1 MISAYR
7 WPNDRLKGQIALSN
21 FSRVAADAFCV
32 IALIVAVNAATPCR
46 AGCLEPHEIP
56 LTRRNVAP
64 EMTSV
69 TRACPVERGEK
80 RPIIDG
86 LGWVVGIPRKIILWD
101 CRVDNHNVSCE
112 TERSIEDYLEEHQ
125 LDHVKVR
132 INQYAPV
139 SDWRRLRSNKS
150 VAWPYRYTLGALSV
164 ACEAVLPGRVF
175 GRDYYNPYTA
185 TVHVYSD
192 VPALAIKQAGHSKD
206 FTRRTY
212 PGTYSL
218 ATIVPVI
225 NLWPEAIATGDVL
238 AYADRHGATDLEREE
253 YRILYPAYGA
263 NLGGVAGD
271 VFAGAFLPIYAG
283 AVVAGHV
290 VGRFES
296 GRIDDSSDD
305 LSTSSSNTTV
315 QTVLQADIDRLPI
328 NDSSDP
334 EATSDDAA
342 ILIATAANPPSS
354 HSQHTLQV
362 PSPDSTRLTR

>member
-1 MISAYR
+1 MPIFPRA
-7 WPNDRLKGQIALSN
+7 
-21 FSRVAADAFCV
+21 AADAFCV
-32 IALIVAVNAATPCR
+32 VALIIAVTLAAPCK

-64 EMTSV
+64 ELSSV

-112 TERSIEDYLEEHQ
+112 TEQSIEDYLEEHQ

-139 SDWRRLRSNKS
+139 SDWRRLQSNKS

-164 ACEAVLPGRVF
+164 ACEAVLPGRIF

-212 PGTYSL
+212 PGTYAL

-271 VFAGAFLPIYAG
+271 VFAGAFLPVYAG

-290 VGRFES
+290 VGRWES
-296 GRIDDSSDD
+296 GRIADFSDD
-305 LSTSSSNTTV
+305 VSASSGEATV

-328 NDSSDP
+328 NDSS
-334 EATSDDAA
+334 EAEVTSDDAA
-342 ILIATAANPPSS
+342 ILIATAATPPALIATDPLGSALW
-354 HSQHTLQV
+354 T
-362 PSPDSTRLTR
+362 DR

>member
-1 MISAYR
+1 MS
-7 WPNDRLKGQIALSN
+7 LFL
-21 FSRVAADAFCV
+21 RVTADAFCV
-32 IALIVAVNAATPCR
+32 IAVIVCVTTTPCK

-112 TERSIEDYLEEHQ
+112 TEQSLEDYLEEHQ
-125 LDHVKVR
+125 LGHVKVR
-132 INQYAPV
+132 INQYAPA
-139 SDWRRLRSNKS
+139 SDWRRLQSNKS

-175 GRDYYNPYTA
+175 GRDSYNPYTA

-192 VPALAIKQAGHSKD
+192 VPALAIKQAGHAKD
-206 FTRRTY
+206 FTRRAY

-218 ATIVPVI
+218 ATVVPVI
-225 NLWPEAIATGDVL
+225 NLWPEAIATGDAL

-263 NLGGVAGD
+263 SLGGVAGD
-271 VFAGAFLPIYAG
+271 VFAGAFLPVYAG
-283 AVVAGHV
+283 SVVAGHV
-290 VGRFES
+290 VGRWASRE
-296 GRIDDSSDD
+296 IDDSSAD
-305 LSTSSSNTTV
+305 SSASSSDAIL
-315 QTVLQADIDRLPI
+315 QTALQADIDRLP
-328 NDSSDP
+328 
-334 EATSDDAA
+334 EALAEVPLANLSFGEAA
-342 ILIATAANPPSS
+342 WDT
-354 HSQHTLQV
+354 QV
-362 PSPDSTRLTR
+362 NGVLPQ